1 MVRRVRESGPH
12 SYISEVGNT
21 LRSLAEAP
29 VEIET
34 EIDIGL
40 RRRVIEDFFLKG
52 PIPLAELIPIAK
64 MPGKTLALWLL
75 IVYRVSYSR
84 KGWVTLPGYVLAE
97 WGISKDAKID
107 ALRRLERAGKVLVS
121 RPKGGYLKARL
132 MWKPKAGTEHDCRP
146 RN

>member
-1 MVRRVRESGPH
+1 
-12 SYISEVGNT
+12 
-21 LRSLAEAP
+21 LAEAP

-40 RRRVIEDFFLKG
+40 RRRPIEDFFLKG
-52 PIPLAELIPIAK
+52 PIPLAELVPIAK

-84 KGWVTLPGYVLAE
+84 TVWVTLPRYALKE

-107 ALRRLERAGKVLVS
+107 ALLRLEQARKILVS
-121 RPKGGYLKARL
+121 RPKGGYLKVRL
-132 MWKPKAGTEHDCRP
+132 MWKQKVEAEHDRRP
-146 RN
+146 